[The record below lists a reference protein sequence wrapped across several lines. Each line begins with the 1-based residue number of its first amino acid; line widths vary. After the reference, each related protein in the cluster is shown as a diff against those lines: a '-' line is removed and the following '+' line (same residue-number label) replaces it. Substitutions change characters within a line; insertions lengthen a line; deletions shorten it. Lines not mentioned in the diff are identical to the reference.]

1 MSDAQAL
8 VENILNALAAGIV
21 IGGMY
26 GLMCV
31 GLGLIFGIMKVIN
44 FAQGELLMLGMYVTV
59 FLFGS
64 LGLGTPFGPYVGP
77 LSPPCS
83 RGRCCSPA
91 ARCCTAV

>member
-1 MSDAQAL
+1 MSDAQAV

-44 FAQGELLMLGMYVTV
+44 FAHGELR
-59 FLFGS
+59 
-64 LGLGTPFGPYVGP
+64 
-77 LSPPCS
+77 CS
-83 RGRCCSPA
+83 A
-91 ARCCTAV
+91 CT